1 MALRP
6 GSGGGSSFMYPVGG
20 GLGPPQGMVPMQQ
33 QQPQQQQG
41 FPMVPVMQPNM
52 QGMMGMNF
60 GGQMPPGAIP
70 MQGGMAIGMQTP
82 GMPFLG
88 QPQFMGMRPPGP
100 QYTADMQKQ
109 MAEEHQK
116 RLEQQQKMLEEDRK
130 RRQFE
135 EQKQKLRLLSSV
147 KPKTGEKSRDDALEA
162 IKGNLDG
169 FSRDAKMHP
178 TPSSQSKKP
187 DSSPSH
193 PPVATHPLPPD
204 FSEDNDEFSDFQG
217 PLDNPSSFPPSS
229 SFSSASTFGLSSQ
242 VHTQPSS
249 STATGFAEDDDE
261 EFSDFV
267 QGPVNSFPPTS
278 LHFTSPAKVQPTFS
292 PSQPLPASVCV
303 PPASQHSAVITSSQ
317 SSFQGP
323 SLEEKMFS
331 SCDLTADK
339 SAHINFKSKQS
350 LTQMAPRA
358 KVSAQFSPSPK
369 ARNWTAVTEDLSS
382 VFITEKVQEA
392 SVSSTDHQL
401 PSAASPSAQ
410 SSCDSGVAVYPQ
422 QEHIQSILPAW
433 VYNDSLVPDMF
444 KKVFE
449 LTMTPAGIDT
459 AKLYPIMMSSGLPRE
474 ALGQIWAS
482 ANRTTPGMLTK
493 EELYTVLALIGV
505 AQTGLP
511 VLNVEILSQ
520 FPSPPVPN
528 LPALAMAMAP
538 VIPQHQQPMMTQ
550 PPVSMS
556 MATPA
561 APVMAMAPSAPA
573 QPPTNPNF
581 IATFPP
587 APAAQGTKA
596 EDDEFQDFQE
606 APKVGAGDQAFTDF
620 QGESGGSFPTAAAH
634 QHQNSTPAMLTPVS
648 GSSSSS
654 VTSSDKYAVFKQLS
668 VDPPAEPTP
677 PVSDA
682 GDKYSVFRQLEP
694 PSEKKTVAE
703 GFADFKSVGSDDG
716 FTDFKTADSVS
727 PLEPPD
733 QTKIFQ
739 PAFPS
744 AFPNSQTLQQLPQQQ
759 QPGASL
765 SQPKNPLNMA
775 DLDLF
780 SSVAPSAPT
789 SSDKKLS
796 TFPPAPVA
804 PSLSLLP
811 GGAKPS
817 GGGADDFG
825 DFALFGTSSDPAQT
839 SGGAAAAPQD
849 DFADFMAFGSS
860 GGEPKGESGT
870 VVRGD
875 SSAKQPQQSSD
886 KYDVFKQLSL
896 EGGLSYD
903 DTKESGGGSFSSLK
917 SDTDDFADFQSSKF
931 CTALGASEKT
941 LVDKVAAFKHGK
953 EDSASVKS
961 LDLPSIGGSS
971 VGKDDSEDALSVQL
985 DMKLSDI
992 GGDLKHVMSD
1002 SSLDLPGLSA
1012 HQPPATDRDNGKFD
1026 PFGTSALSTLSSYDW
1041 SDRDEGLSSELR
1053 KPQGMEGA
1061 SLSSLALSQKN
1072 ELSFGSTDTVP
1083 GSSALG
1089 KITTSS
1095 TVENGSS
1102 GGDKFEAFANFG
1114 SGVQTADNEDED
1126 DFGDFASTV
1135 SEKSDSPA
1143 VTAEANSEGNQSETS
1158 EEFGIF
1164 QGDKPKFGKFDFL
1177 KASTQANV
1185 KSSEE
1190 MIKNELATF
1199 DLSVQGSHKRSHSLG
1214 EKEIGRSP
1222 PSPAPEQP
1230 FRDRS
1235 NTLSEKPTLPVIR
1248 DKYKDLT
1255 GEVEESERYAYEWQR
1270 CLESALEVITKANN
1284 TLNGISSSSVC
1295 TEVIQSAQ
1303 GMEYLLGVVEVYR
1316 VSRRVEL
1323 GIKATAVCSE
1333 KLQQLLK
1340 DISRVWNNLIGF
1352 MSLAKL
1358 VPDESSL
1365 DFSSCILRPGIKN
1378 AKELACGV
1386 CLLNVDARSKNKE
1399 GSAIG
1404 RLLKRAFNSETD
1416 NFKLLYGGH
1425 QYHASCAN
1433 FWINCVEPK
1442 PPGLIL
1448 PDLL

>member
-33 QQPQQQQG
+33 QQQQQQQQQG

-60 GGQMPPGAIP
+60 GGQMPPGAMS

-82 GMPFLG
+82 GMQFLG
-88 QPQFMGMRPPGP
+88 QPQFMGMRPAGP

-116 RLEQQQKMLEEDRK
+116 RLEQQQKMMEEDRK

-178 TPSSQSKKP
+178 TPSSQTKKQ

-193 PPVATHPLPPD
+193 PSVTTHSLPPAL
-204 FSEDNDEFSDFQG
+204 SEDNDEFSDFQG
-217 PLDNPSSFPPSS
+217 PLDAPASLPPPSS
-229 SFSSASTFGLSSQ
+229 TFSSQAQ
-242 VHTQPSS
+242 VQPSS
-249 STATGFAEDDDE
+249 SKTGFSEDDN

-267 QGPVNSFPPTS
+267 QGPVNAFPS
-278 LHFTSPAKVQPTFS
+278 SNFHLSSQAQVQPSS
-292 PSQPLPASVCV
+292 PSLRAGLSSSSSSLPQSLPASVSIPTV
-303 PPASQHSAVITSSQ
+303 TQHSAVNTSSQ
-317 SSFQGP
+317 SAFQG
-323 SLEEKMFS
+323 
-331 SCDLTADK
+331 
-339 SAHINFKSKQS
+339 
-350 LTQMAPRA
+350 
-358 KVSAQFSPSPK
+358 V
-369 ARNWTAVTEDLSS
+369 
-382 VFITEKVQEA
+382 
-392 SVSSTDHQL
+392 
-401 PSAASPSAQ
+401 
-410 SSCDSGVAVYPQ
+410 GVYPQ
-422 QEHIQSILPAW
+422 QEHIQPMVPAW
-433 VYNDSLVPDMF
+433 VYNDSLVPEMF
-444 KKVFE
+444 KKVLEF
-449 LTMTPAGIDT
+449 TMTPAGIDT
-459 AKLYPIMMSSGLPRE
+459 AKLYPILMSSGLPRE

-505 AQTGLP
+505 AQSGLP
-511 VLNVEILSQ
+511 AMNVEILSQ

-528 LPALAMAMAP
+528 LPALTMAMAP
-538 VIPQHQQPMMTQ
+538 VMLQHQQPMMTK
-550 PPVSMS
+550 PPVSMA
-556 MATPA
+556 MPTPAPPVMVMTPA
-561 APVMAMAPSAPA
+561 APSQA
-573 QPPTNPNF
+573 PTNTNF
-581 IATFPP
+581 IASFPP
-587 APAAQGTKA
+587 AQGTKA
-596 EDDEFQDFQE
+596 DDDDFQDFQE
-606 APKVGAGDQAFTDF
+606 APKAGAGDQAFTEF
-620 QGESGGSFPTAAAH
+620 QGESGGSFPTTSAPQH
-634 QHQNSTPAMLTPVS
+634 QHSAPAMLTPVS
-648 GSSSSS
+648 GSSSTS

-677 PVSDA
+677 PASDI
-682 GDKYSVFRQLEP
+682 GDKYSVFRQLEQP
-694 PSEKKTVAE
+694 ADKKPVGE
-703 GFADFKSVGSDDG
+703 GFADFKSVSADDG

-727 PLEPPD
+727 PLDSSE
-733 QTKIFQ
+733 QAKIFQ
-739 PAFPS
+739 PAFPCT
-744 AFPNSQTLQQLPQQQ
+744 FPNSQSLQHLPQQQ
-759 QPGASL
+759 QQPAVSL

-780 SSVAPSAPT
+780 SSIASSIPAPT
-789 SSDKKLS
+789 ETKPS
-796 TFPPAPVA
+796 TFPSVA
-804 PSLSLLP
+804 VPPSLVLLP
-811 GGAKPS
+811 GGAKPP

-825 DFALFGTSSDPAQT
+825 DFALFGSSSDAAQA
-839 SGGAAAAPQD
+839 SAAGGAVAAPQD

-860 GGEPKGESGT
+860 GGEPKCESSVGVQVET
-870 VVRGD
+870 STQQR
-875 SSAKQPQQSSD
+875 PQQSSD

-896 EGGLSYD
+896 EGGLAYD

-917 SDTDDFADFQSSKF
+917 SDADDFADFQSSKF

-941 LVDKVAAFKHGK
+941 LVDKVAAFKQAK

-985 DMKLSDI
+985 DMKLSDM

-1012 HQPPATDRDNGKFD
+1012 HQPPATEGDDMKFD

-1041 SDRDEGLSSELR
+1041 SDREECLPGEVR
-1053 KPQGMEGA
+1053 KPQGLEGA
-1061 SLSSLALSQKN
+1061 SLPSLVPVQRK
-1072 ELSFGSTDTVP
+1072 ELTFGSTENIT
-1083 GSSALG
+1083 SCSIA
-1089 KITTSS
+1089 KITTSFP
-1095 TVENGSS
+1095 TEDGSS
-1102 GGDKFEAFANFG
+1102 TDDKFEAFADFG
-1114 SGVQTADNEDED
+1114 SGDQGGVD

-1143 VTAEANSEGNQSETS
+1143 ATAEAGSEGNQSEACD
-1158 EEFGIF
+1158 EFGAF
-1164 QGDKPKFGKFDFL
+1164 QGDKPKFGKSDFL
-1177 KASTQANV
+1177 KASTQTKV

-1214 EKEIGRSP
+1214 DKEIGRSP

-1235 NTLSEKPTLPVIR
+1235 NTLSEKPALPVIR

-1270 CLESALEVITKANN
+1270 CLENALEVITKANN
-1284 TLNGISSSSVC
+1284 ILNGISSSSVC

-1316 VSRRVEL
+1316 VTRRVEL

-1340 DISRVWNNLIGF
+1340 DISRVWNNLMGF

-1358 VPDESSL
+1358 APDESSL
-1365 DFSSCILRPGIKN
+1365 DFSSCILRHGIKN

-1399 GSAIG
+1399 ESTIG
-1404 RLLKRAFNSETD
+1404 RLFKRALTKDTDRRLWAFNSETD